1 MLRQEQNIGRKSI
14 PGVSRAVRYETNEAA
29 PWIIHG
35 EVSYLWHELSGWSIF
50 YQYLTR
56 QSAGG

>member
-29 PWIIHG
+29 PELMHG
-35 EVSYLWHELSGWSIF
+35 G
-50 YQYLTR
+50 
-56 QSAGG
+56 